1 VVENSAVIGSQQPF
15 DPSRIVVLSGL
26 ESVRQRPALYVGATE
41 TEGIHKLLQFT
52 IDGVLAHY
60 QTLDW
65 PLERIV
71 VWLEEASSM
80 TVAANGP
87 VVEDAALD
95 EGSNFLERELQVL
108 GVGFPL
114 GLFVINALSS
124 RLVATTRLPHQR
136 RRRLTF
142 ERGVLCHD
150 QVNAARTDTDDFIVT
165 FWPDTTI
172 LEPGTFNNTLVQQEV
187 RSFNDANPTVTID
200 VVDGRQARDKTL
212 FTRA

>member
-1 VVENSAVIGSQQPF
+1 MVENSAVIGSQQPF

-52 IDGVLAHY
+52 IDGILAHY
-60 QTLDW
+60 RALDW
-65 PLERIV
+65 PLERII
-71 VWLEEASSM
+71 VWPEEDSSM

-87 VVEDAALD
+87 VAADAALD
-95 EGSNFLERELQVL
+95 EGSNLLERELQVL

-114 GLFVINALSS
+114 GLFVTNALSS

-142 ERGVLCHD
+142 ERGVLCRD
-150 QVNAARTDTDDFIVT
+150 QVNAAGTDMDDFIVT

-172 LEPGTFNNTLVQQEV
+172 LEPDTFNSDLVQQEV